1 MIYLK
6 LAFDG
11 IRKNKRLYLPYI
23 LTCSMMTAVTYIVD
37 YLHYSKT
44 ITEMRGGSTI
54 QEILVL
60 GNFVMAFF
68 SCLFIF
74 YTNSFLIR
82 RRKKEFGL
90 YNILGMG
97 KKNLA
102 LIAVCETAVTAAI
115 SVFAGIFVGILF
127 SKFTELILLNI
138 IDLGVSYSFSVSWSA
153 VIDVSLVFA
162 GIFLL
167 TLINSVRQ
175 VGTSSA
181 INLLKSENLGEKPPR
196 ANWLLGLAGL
206 ILIGA
211 AYYIAVT
218 IVSPLDAIM
227 AFFIAVLMVIAGT
240 YMTMISGS
248 VMICRLLQKLKR
260 YYYRPNHF
268 VSVSSMAFR
277 MKRNGAGLASICIL
291 STMVLVMISS
301 TSTLYFG
308 EEKALSVRYPREI
321 NSEIIMQNIDGLD
334 YETLTS
340 LKEIIDGFSKDMGA
354 SVENVVDYRMVSTAG
369 LLFDDGTVDTDA
381 GAYRTASDFGGV
393 VKRLYQFYF
402 VPLEDYNRVCKKSE
416 TLGDG
421 EAMAFGINRDITQSE
436 LSFIDGSD
444 LKIVKT
450 LDAFPLTGDMTVDLT
465 PAIVLVVKDLKEA
478 VGGLAGLAN
487 YIGDS
492 RINPT
497 WIYGFDTGLD
507 PERQFELTG
516 KLWEKLASLDKDAY
530 MIYSRSL
537 SGREDSR
544 REFLELYGGLFFLGI
559 ILSATFIFAAVLIIY
574 YKQLSEGYEDC
585 SRFGIMKKVG
595 MTDADIRKSINSQ
608 LLTVFFLPLGFAA
621 MHLGFA
627 FPLVKKLMTLFN
639 LQDVSFYGIV
649 TAVCLLVFAL
659 MYVLVYRITSH
670 LYYDIVR
677 GGKEL

>member
-44 ITEMRGGSTI
+44 ITEMRGGSII

-102 LIAVCETAVTAAI
+102 LIAVCETAVTAVI
-115 SVFAGIFVGILF
+115 SIFTGIFVGILF

-153 VIDVSLVFA
+153 VIDVSLIFS

-334 YETLTS
+334 YETLTP

-354 SVENVVDYRMVSTAG
+354 SVENVVDYRMVSAAG

-402 VPLEDYNRVCKKSE
+402 VPLEDYNRVCEKSE
-416 TLGDG
+416 TLGNG

-450 LDAFPLTGDMTVDLT
+450 LDAFPITGDMTVDLT

-507 PERQFELTG
+507 PEQQFELTG

-639 LQDVSFYGIV
+639 LQDVSFYGVV

>member
-1 MIYLK
+1 
-6 LAFDG
+6 
-11 IRKNKRLYLPYI
+11 
-23 LTCSMMTAVTYIVD
+23 
-37 YLHYSKT
+37 
-44 ITEMRGGSTI
+44 
-54 QEILVL
+54 
-60 GNFVMAFF
+60 
-68 SCLFIF
+68 
-74 YTNSFLIR
+74 
-82 RRKKEFGL
+82 
-90 YNILGMG
+90 
-97 KKNLA
+97 
-102 LIAVCETAVTAAI
+102 
-115 SVFAGIFVGILF
+115 
-127 SKFTELILLNI
+127 
-138 IDLGVSYSFSVSWSA
+138 
-153 VIDVSLVFA
+153 
-162 GIFLL
+162 
-167 TLINSVRQ
+167 
-175 VGTSSA
+175 
-181 INLLKSENLGEKPPR
+181 
-196 ANWLLGLAGL
+196 
-206 ILIGA
+206 
-211 AYYIAVT
+211 
-218 IVSPLDAIM
+218 
-227 AFFIAVLMVIAGT
+227 
-240 YMTMISGS
+240 
-248 VMICRLLQKLKR
+248 
-260 YYYRPNHF
+260 
-268 VSVSSMAFR
+268 
-277 MKRNGAGLASICIL
+277 MK
-291 STMVLVMISS
+291 
-301 TSTLYFG
+301 
-308 EEKALSVRYPREI
+308 
-321 NSEIIMQNIDGLD
+321 NIDGLD
-334 YETLTS
+334 YETLTP

-354 SVENVVDYRMVSTAG
+354 SVENVVDYRMVSAAG

-450 LDAFPLTGDMTVDLT
+450 LDAFPITGDMTVDLT

-478 VGGLAGLAN
+478 IGGLAGLAN